1 MLCLYQGWLSFTK
14 GRWLLWGYG
23 RPVLAQRVPYL
34 YIPGAKKPETSNQ
47 QEKVTG
53 APVLSSWLEPTT
65 HAQEPTLLPLSGYNT
80 ALCVK
85 LLRPSLPRAG
95 QSIWPHQ
102 RREERRQQKHI
113 HVRSASFPQNH
124 SSRNH
129 RTETCSSGSSSP
141 CGSITCDASHFIS
154 SSHALSCGPS
164 WLKCHSAA

>member
-1 MLCLYQGWLSFTK
+1 MG
-14 GRWLLWGYG
+14 LWK
-23 RPVLAQRVPYL
+23 ARVSSESTIFMYSRS
-34 YIPGAKKPETSNQ
+34 KETRNQ

-53 APVLSSWLEPTT
+53 APVLSSWLEPPT
-65 HAQEPTLLPLSGYNT
+65 HAQEPTLLPLSGYNA

-113 HVRSASFPQNH
+113 HVRSVSFPQNY